1 MRLWRRKRNGS
12 PTRSTMKR
20 GNCSPL
26 CISPWRELLGTWPHP
41 RVAGSRQSAASWINS
56 DDGIGFDVPAA
67 LNRKGDKGLG
77 LIGIRERLNA
87 IGGAYRI
94 ISAPGQGT
102 TLQVEIPLEAQDAT
116 QDPVS
121 R

>member
-1 MRLWRRKRNGS
+1 MIRR
-12 PTRSTMKR
+12 PPRSTLFPYTTLFR
-20 GNCSPL
+20 SEQNGHLIRCL
-26 CISPWRELLGTWPHP
+26 
-41 RVAGSRQSAASWINS
+41 VS
-56 DDGIGFDVPAA
+56 DDGVGFDVQAA
-67 LNRKGDKGLG
+67 LNKKGDKGLG

-87 IGGAYRI
+87 IRGAYLI

-102 TLQVEIPLEAQDAT
+102 TLQVEIPLEAHDAT